1 MIRNKAED
9 NAKFSWFRFYLSG
22 ILVKNRAIVL
32 LALIVAF
39 MSVSVSR
46 SHEIRPAVIE
56 IDIGQPKFVKLKAL
70 ANFEA
75 LIAGI
80 SSKLGRILEHSDED
94 LNYEK
99 FRSLSQTEFEQK
111 VRFFLPAWI
120 AGLDLKLNGKKI
132 ALSIEKITVRKSQDK
147 TLPRLT
153 EVYIIGAK
161 PENVRRLNWSLKSE
175 FGTNIIRIK
184 TNDTD
189 PIKAYWLKNGEK
201 KSIII
206 NKKTEDSY
214 FQAFSSFLN
223 IGIFHI
229 LPYGLDH
236 VLFILG
242 LYFLSTRIKLLL
254 IQVTTFT
261 IAHSITLA
269 LATFR
274 AEFQIAPLVI
284 EPLIAAS
291 IIFVAIENF
300 FTDRLSKWRSI
311 MIFAFGLVHGVGFSG
326 VLRETDF
333 SEIDALVAL
342 AGFSIGVELGQ
353 ILVICIAYLLVGC
366 WFRRKWW
373 YRRRIAQPCSLLIGI
388 FGIYWLFQRLLP
400 IL

>member
-1 MIRNKAED
+1 M
-9 NAKFSWFRFYLSG
+9 
-22 ILVKNRAIVL
+22 LVKTMLIL
-32 LALIVAF
+32 SLALIVAF
-39 MSVSVSR
+39 MSISVSR

-56 IDIGQPKFVKLKAL
+56 IDISQPKFVNLKAL

-75 LIAGI
+75 LMAGI
-80 SSKLGRILEHSDED
+80 SSKSGRILEHSDED
-94 LNYEK
+94 PNYEK

-111 VRFFLPAWI
+111 VRFFLPALI
-120 AGLDLKLNGKKI
+120 AGLDLRLNGKKI
-132 ALSIEKITVRKSQDK
+132 ALSVEKITVSKAQDK

-189 PIKAYWLKNGEK
+189 PIKAYWLKNGENK
-201 KSIII
+201 NIII
-206 NKKTEDSY
+206 NKKPENSY
-214 FQAFSSFLN
+214 FQAFSNFVN
-223 IGIFHI
+223 IGFVHIF
-229 LPYGLDH
+229 PYGLDH

-242 LYFLSTRIKLLL
+242 LYFLSTRIKLLV
-254 IQVTTFT
+254 IQVTSFT
-261 IAHSITLA
+261 VAHSITLA

-333 SEIDALVAL
+333 SEIDLLVAL

-388 FGIYWLFQRLLP
+388 FGIFWLFQRLLP